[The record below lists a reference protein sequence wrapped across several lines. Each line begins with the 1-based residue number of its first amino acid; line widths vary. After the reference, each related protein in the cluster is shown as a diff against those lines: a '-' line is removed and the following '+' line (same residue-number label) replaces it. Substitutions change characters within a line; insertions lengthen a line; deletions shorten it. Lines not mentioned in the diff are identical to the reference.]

1 MSNNQELLEIAN
13 KILFE
18 QKIPLINEMIY
29 DKFKIKSNNSLSFM
43 KFKYENDENVV
54 QGFLGLADFFHT
66 VVFKEKDKFFII
78 NEKQIYIL
86 ESA

>member
-1 MSNNQELLEIAN
+1 MTDNQDFVQIAN
-13 KILFE
+13 KILTE
-18 QKIPLINEMIY
+18 QKIPLIDENIF
-29 DKFKIKSNNSLSFM
+29 DKFKIKNGNSLSII

-78 NEKQIYIL
+78 NGKQIYML

>member
-1 MSNNQELLEIAN
+1 MTDNQNLIETAK
-13 KILFE
+13 KILTE
-18 QKIPLINEMIY
+18 QKIPLIDGKIY
-29 DKFKIKSNNSLSFM
+29 DKFKVKNSNSISFV
-43 KFKYENDENVV
+43 KFAYENDESII

-78 NEKQIYIL
+78 NGKQIYVL

>member
-1 MSNNQELLEIAN
+1 MADNQELLDVAN
-13 KILFE
+13 RILSE
-18 QKIPLINEMIY
+18 QKIPLIDENIY
-29 DKFKIKSNNSLSFM
+29 DKFKIKSSNSISFI
-43 KFKYENDENVV
+43 KFKYENDENVI

-78 NEKQIYIL
+78 NGKQIYGL